1 MTRAHLTSGYDVV
14 VPAFSVR
21 DSFFIRIDETVRETG
36 AELHEIV
43 LVADTSLVVER
54 LRTRRAARLATGV
67 PDAAADISTDSE
79 TGVVVWASAALAE
92 VSAARPGARVVSADG
107 DVDSTY
113 DLIIEVVARGRSG
126 AA

>member
-1 MTRAHLTSGYDVV
+1 MTRAHLTNGYDVV

-21 DSFFIRIDETVRETG
+21 DSFFLRVDQTVRETG

-43 LVADTSLVVER
+43 LVADASLVVGR
-54 LRTRRAARLATGV
+54 LRTRRAERIATGV
-67 PDAAADISTDSE
+67 PDVAADIPTDGE
-79 TGVVVWASAALAE
+79 TEVVTWALAALAE
-92 VSAARPGARVVSADG
+92 VTAARPGARVVSAEG

-113 DLIIEVVARGRSG
+113 ELIIEVVAHGRSG